1 MKNINKKG
9 FTIVEVVIV
18 IAVIATLAA
27 VMVPTLT
34 CMFDRARVS
43 NDRQEA
49 RNTYSYYLQNVDY
62 VAGEQPVKNGA
73 VLLKD
78 GTLVKLESGNVLA
91 DEKIDPY
98 VGLSIINSDGEV
110 TLYVDPASNN

>member
-1 MKNINKKG
+1 
-9 FTIVEVVIV
+9 
-18 IAVIATLAA
+18 
-27 VMVPTLT
+27 MVPTAT

-49 RNTYSYYLQNVDY
+49 RNTYSYYLQNVNY

-73 VLLKD
+73 VLLND
-78 GTLVKLESGNVLA
+78 GTLVKLESGNVLV

-98 VGLSIINSDGEV
+98 VGLPIINSDGEV

>member
-27 VMVPTLT
+27 IVVPTAT

-49 RNTYSYYLQNVDY
+49 RNTYSYYLQLVDY
-62 VAGEQPVKNGA
+62 ENGNQPIKNGA
-73 VLLKD
+73 IELKD
-78 GTLVKLESGNVLA
+78 GTLVKLESGNVLV

-110 TLYVDPASNN
+110 TLYVDPATNN

>member
-27 VMVPTLT
+27 IMVPTVT
-34 CMFDRARVS
+34 CMMDRARVS

-49 RNTYSYYLQNVDY
+49 RNTYSYYLQLVHYEEGD
-62 VAGEQPVKNGA
+62 EPVKNGA
-73 VLLKD
+73 IELRN

-98 VGLSIINSDGEV
+98 VGLPIINSDGEV

>member
-1 MKNINKKG
+1 
-9 FTIVEVVIV
+9 
-18 IAVIATLAA
+18 
-27 VMVPTLT
+27 MVPTAT

-49 RNTYSYYLQNVDY
+49 RNTYSYYLQNVNY

-73 VLLKD
+73 VLLND

-91 DEKIDPY
+91 HEKIAPD
-98 VGLSIINSDGEV
+98 VGLSIITSDGEV